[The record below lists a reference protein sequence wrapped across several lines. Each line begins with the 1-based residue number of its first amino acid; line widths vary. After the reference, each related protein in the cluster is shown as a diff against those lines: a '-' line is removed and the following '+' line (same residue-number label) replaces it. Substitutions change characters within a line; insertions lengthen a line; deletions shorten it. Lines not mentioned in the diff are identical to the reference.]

1 MVSALPTQWFLNYKV
16 TKTRAY
22 IPFDIRYPNIIFLSN
37 VTALKP
43 NGAFDFRDN
52 ERVAYEAKGSYST
65 ELHTLRV
72 QEIIKTRNKAKP
84 FFIYMAYQNAHAPF
98 EAKQR

>member
-1 MVSALPTQWFLNYKV
+1 M
-16 TKTRAY
+16 TKTSR
-22 IPFDIRYPNIIFLSN
+22 IPIYPLTTSDISKHYLPVN

-72 QEIIKTRNKAKP
+72 QEIIKKRKKAVP